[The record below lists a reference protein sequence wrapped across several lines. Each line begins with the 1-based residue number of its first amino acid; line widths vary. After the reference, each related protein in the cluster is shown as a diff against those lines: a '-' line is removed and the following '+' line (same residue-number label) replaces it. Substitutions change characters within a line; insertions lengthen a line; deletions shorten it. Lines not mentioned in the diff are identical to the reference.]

1 MEWRRCLNYFC
12 LDDTFKKNAKSLDL
26 LRLPKMTVE
35 TAQILSTAIHLR
47 GDRCG
52 SFYDRL
58 YRSTHQNHPVVKW
71 AASHSLN
78 CRHLCSYLQAL
89 LEEYTRRFGKVHSVT
104 KMIPAFHNAWG
115 ECTSDEKP
123 TFNTLPPMTMPEPFK
138 VNKLQNV
145 RNLGIPEYGVV
156 PDVIE
161 SYRRFFASKP
171 RVSYDI
177 NEIPRW
183 FLQKRLTSFKVRTA
197 PKVYAVWQPVVDDD
211 EVIGATVLWKD
222 GTTMNVVN
230 NWKDK

>member
-1 MEWRRCLNYFC
+1 MNYFC
-12 LDDTFKKNAKSLDL
+12 LEDTFRKNAKSLDL
-26 LRLPKMTVE
+26 LRLPKMIVE
-35 TAQILSTAIHLR
+35 TAQILSTSIHIR

-52 SFYDRL
+52 SFHDRL
-58 YRSTHQNHPVVKW
+58 YRVTHENHPTVKW
-71 AASHSLN
+71 AVSHSLN

-104 KMIPAFHNAWG
+104 KMIPAFHVVWG
-115 ECTSDEKP
+115 ECTIDEKP

-138 VNKLQNV
+138 VFTLGAYN
-145 RNLGIPEYGVV
+145 NLGVANFHPV

-197 PKVYAVWQPVVDDD
+197 PKVYAIWQPVVDEG
-211 EVIGATVLWKD
+211 EVVGATIRWKD
-222 GTTMNVVN
+222 GTVMNRVN
-230 NWKDK
+230 YWKDK